1 MGVDLLVAFEPFN
14 SLYDQISAAL
24 RAFGFA
30 QNANAYVTFFMD
42 EILKFQ
48 YQLDP
53 TPQKFLEFW
62 EQKGKKLSIAVP
74 EGQNAIQLMTIH
86 KSKGLQFPVV
96 FLPYV
101 TWSPKPSGIWIPLDD
116 HQVKQF
122 YVDNFDQAEFL
133 PEEIQTLMELETIQ
147 SEMDSLNELYVAT
160 TRAVEQLY
168 ITTELLSG
176 AGKPVAS
183 YLNDLVQLVNPDN
196 PELST
201 FGEMKSIHSDENVEN
216 LKSLAENQI
225 IVPFISS
232 DWNKKVAISNEHILL
247 WNESRAKAM
256 DYGKKMHAV
265 LEKLDGI
272 LAADDV
278 IQRFVSQGLL
288 TMDEGVAIKKELM
301 NLFEHP
307 KLKNAFSA
315 NDFLNERDFISS
327 RNQVFRPDRLAQ
339 VDGKWI
345 LLDYKTG
352 IPKSSHE
359 DQINFYASELKALG
373 IDIEEKYLVYLGTEN
388 QVIEVV

>member
-1 MGVDLLVAFEPFN
+1 
-14 SLYDQISAAL
+14 
-24 RAFGFA
+24 
-30 QNANAYVTFFMD
+30 
-42 EILKFQ
+42 
-48 YQLDP
+48 
-53 TPQKFLEFW
+53 
-62 EQKGKKLSIAVP
+62 
-74 EGQNAIQLMTIH
+74 
-86 KSKGLQFPVV
+86 
-96 FLPYV
+96 
-101 TWSPKPSGIWIPLDD
+101 
-116 HQVKQF
+116 
-122 YVDNFDQAEFL
+122 
-133 PEEIQTLMELETIQ
+133 
-147 SEMDSLNELYVAT
+147 
-160 TRAVEQLY
+160 
-168 ITTELLSG
+168 
-176 AGKPVAS
+176 
-183 YLNDLVQLVNPDN
+183 
-196 PELST
+196 
-201 FGEMKSIHSDENVEN
+201 
-216 LKSLAENQI
+216 
-225 IVPFISS
+225 
-232 DWNKKVAISNEHILL
+232 
-247 WNESRAKAM
+247 M

-373 IDIEEKYLVYLGTEN
+373 MDITEKYLVYLGTEN